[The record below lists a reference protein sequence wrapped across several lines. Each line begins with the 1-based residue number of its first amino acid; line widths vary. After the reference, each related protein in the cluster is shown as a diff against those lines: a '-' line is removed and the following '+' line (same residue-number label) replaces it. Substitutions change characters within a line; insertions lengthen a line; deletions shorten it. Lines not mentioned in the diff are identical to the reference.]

1 MHCLDRIVKC
11 LVSVLDLL
19 FKLCLVVCI
28 CLLEN
33 CLSVCERCVEV
44 CYLLFDVRL
53 VCVDGFLK
61 FSLCVVEV
69 GLHCLDRIVKR
80 LVSVLDL
87 LFKLCLVV
95 RVCRFK
101 SRLSRVDKV
110 SQVSHCTCK
119 IVTGCCLEIG
129 DRLLELSLNVVDLII
144 ERGLGFRDLSLKL
157 CLECIV
163 ARNSRR
169 LSRINSR
176 IQRGDLIGKLLV
188 AVFDFRFEI
197 LLRLLQIA
205 LKLCDL
211 CLESVLR
218 VCYLALKRAVTRD
231 SCSLSRINRVVQY
244 IDRISKRI
252 RIGGV
257 RLLEIVDRLVQ
268 ICLNFRNLC
277 LQRRVC
283 PFDLAVQL
291 GLESRVCTG
300 RRLLCIVN
308 CLLELCYRIL

>member
-1 MHCLDRIVKC
+1 MNCLDSRIESCICVLDLLYELCLIVSVSLLENSLCVCKCGVEFCYLLFDVCLVRVDGFLKLSLCVIKVLLHCLDRIVKC
-11 LVSVLDLL
+11 LVCVLDLL

-28 CLLEN
+28 
-33 CLSVCERCVEV
+33 
-44 CYLLFDVRL
+44 
-53 VCVDGFLK
+53 
-61 FSLCVVEV
+61 
-69 GLHCLDRIVKR
+69 
-80 LVSVLDL
+80 
-87 LFKLCLVV
+87 
-95 RVCRFK
+95 CRFK

-110 SQVSHCTCK
+110 SQVSHCICK

-129 DRLLELSLNVVDLII
+129 DRLLELSLNVVDLVI

-188 AVFDFRFEI
+188 AVCDFRFEI
-197 LLRLLQIA
+197 LLRLLQIT

-231 SCSLSRINRVVQY
+231 SCSLSR
-244 IDRISKRI
+244 
-252 RIGGV
+252 
-257 RLLEIVDRLVQ
+257 
-268 ICLNFRNLC
+268 
-277 LQRRVC
+277 
-283 PFDLAVQL
+283 
-291 GLESRVCTG
+291 
-300 RRLLCIVN
+300 VN
-308 CLLELCYRIL
+308 CLVQGLNSLCKRI